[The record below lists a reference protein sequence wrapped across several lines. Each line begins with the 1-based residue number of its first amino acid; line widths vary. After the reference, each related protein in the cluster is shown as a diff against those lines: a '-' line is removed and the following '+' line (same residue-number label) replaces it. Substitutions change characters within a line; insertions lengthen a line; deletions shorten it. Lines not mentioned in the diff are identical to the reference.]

1 MTKTYAITNTG
12 RLQME
17 IKGVNLLFSEL
28 DIYLLENGLEP
39 DADYNATSNS
49 NKKAIYQTALSILES
64 VANNPQMMKNYK
76 TEDLT
81 ITHFHTNLL
90 SQIDN
95 LNRKIRSMIDD
106 DFTSEN
112 DATFINMFR

>member
-1 MTKTYAITNTG
+1 MTNLE
-12 RLQME
+12 RLKME
-17 IKGVNLLFSEL
+17 IKGISTPDTELEIYLIENGLVDL
-28 DIYLLENGLEP
+28 DIY
-39 DADYNATSNS
+39 DATSNS

-112 DATFINMFR
+112 DATFIRMFR